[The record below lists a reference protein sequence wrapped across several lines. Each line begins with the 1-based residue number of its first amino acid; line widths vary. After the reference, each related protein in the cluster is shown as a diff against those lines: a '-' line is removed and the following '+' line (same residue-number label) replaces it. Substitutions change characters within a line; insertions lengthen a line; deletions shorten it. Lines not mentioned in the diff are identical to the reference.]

1 MVELESVERLPEIT
15 TGRKEKHDV
24 NKFNEQF
31 HVENIE
37 RLSNEVCSADG
48 AHSFIRNDI
57 SNSSILKEQLI
68 EDGGL
73 FCFNISAGETPRI
86 GVEKLNEE
94 K

>member
-48 AHSFIRNDI
+48 AHSFIRND
-57 SNSSILKEQLI
+57 
-68 EDGGL
+68 
-73 FCFNISAGETPRI
+73 
-86 GVEKLNEE
+86 V
-94 K
+94 